1 MPIGGGVL
9 PTTVTG
15 VCTLDASNS
24 DPAVLYFSSGGGVL
38 MVLAHVLH
46 KCTIVLPHVR
56 YTIHEGL
63 AMMHFRLVRHMLIL

>member
-24 DPAVLYFSSGGGVL
+24 DPAVLYISSGGGGGSYYYVA
-38 MVLAHVLH
+38 VCANGIGSCATQVHNSLAA
-46 KCTIVLPHVR
+46 CQIYNP
-56 YTIHEGL
+56 
-63 AMMHFRLVRHMLIL
+63 